1 MNLKSLLAAT
11 ALCSVMIAPAYAQTA
26 PKMRDVL
33 KAWQLDKPSATTQFV
48 TKSVSEDRVVLEN
61 AVFKDKETNKVD
73 MSFGQLVLQRMP
85 QTGAPSDQARF
96 SLTFEN
102 GTTLSKDGEKTT
114 IGKIEAT
121 GLTQSSNLDT
131 LSKWVGGGASR
142 NSAGAAPKMANTDF
156 NGDMRIAN
164 VVSQSKSSDGTFAD
178 SKIGTIN
185 LIGISLTP
193 GGWSTTSME
202 MLNLEVVDSE
212 SNLKLGKISAT
223 HFKGAGWAKITD
235 GEAFKPEDFDFKKLS
250 LGSMLIENVTM
261 DIKLPAEKDQP
272 QNFLFAMDRMELSDW
287 TDKKIGKFGLSGIKG
302 TTGVGEKRVD
312 MSLESFT
319 LEDINVAYFAALG
332 GAFAKIM
339 PSLEQKPSGR
349 SALLGFAE
357 LASGSALAATAVP
370 VVGTTPS
377 PKLKDLLPGGPLDG
391 GIGAISMS
399 KFRFD
404 AMGFNFTINQIA
416 ARTTR
421 NGDGIIRAT
430 KLAPMTMKLTIPEAL
445 LNQPDSPIAM
455 FAPLVA
461 DGVELV
467 IGGGATYDPVTDI
480 VKLDDLNY
488 TLKGWA
494 GFNLDFAM
502 DGLAKFYREQ
512 TVDSLMAPVAADLK
526 KLNEPKGKED
536 KKLDPAADLKRTL
549 AVYQG
554 VRFLDG
560 ALELRDQ
567 GGIAKAAGMFAS
579 MMAPRTKGA
588 TTRSATQDAQ
598 ALAQVRQSWAEPL
611 RQSAAEKNKSILER
625 QFLISLARWIEVG
638 GAMTAVMQ
646 PPAPID
652 FPTLAD
658 PKDLATRLGLTFT
671 NQPAAKN

>member
-1 MNLKSLLAAT
+1 M
-11 ALCSVMIAPAYAQTA
+11 
-26 PKMRDVL
+26 
-33 KAWQLDKPSATTQFV
+33 
-48 TKSVSEDRVVLEN
+48 
-61 AVFKDKETNKVD
+61 
-73 MSFGQLVLQRMP
+73 
-85 QTGAPSDQARF
+85 
-96 SLTFEN
+96 
-102 GTTLSKDGEKTT
+102 
-114 IGKIEAT
+114 
-121 GLTQSSNLDT
+121 
-131 LSKWVGGGASR
+131 
-142 NSAGAAPKMANTDF
+142 
-156 NGDMRIAN
+156 
-164 VVSQSKSSDGTFAD
+164 VSQLKGSDGTFAD
-178 SKIGTIN
+178 SKIGNIN

-193 GGWSTTSME
+193 DGWSTTSME

-212 SNLKLGKISAT
+212 SNLKFGKISAAN
-223 HFKGAGWAKITD
+223 FKIAGWQTM
-235 GEAFKPEDFDFKKLS
+235 PEDGSMDLVDIDFKKLS

-287 TDKKIGKFGLSGIKG
+287 TDKKIGKFGLSGMKG
-302 TTGVGEKRVD
+302 STGVGEKRVD
-312 MSLESFT
+312 MSLESFA

-357 LASGSALAATAVP
+357 LASGSALVATAAP
-370 VVGTTPS
+370 VAGTTPS

-399 KFRFD
+399 KFGMGV
-404 AMGFNFTINQIA
+404 MGFNFTIDQIA
-416 ARTTR
+416 ARSVR
-421 NGDGIIRAT
+421 NGDGVIRAT

-445 LNQPDSPIAM
+445 LTQPDSPMAM

-467 IGGGATYDPVTDI
+467 IGGGATYDPATDI

-494 GFNLDFAM
+494 SFNLDFAM

-536 KKLDPAADLKRTL
+536 KKVDPAADLKRSL
-549 AVYQG
+549 AIYEG
-554 VRFLDG
+554 VRFLNG

-611 RQSAAEKNKSILER
+611 RQSATEKNKSIMER

-652 FPTLAD
+652 LPTLAD
-658 PKDLATRLGLTFT
+658 PKDLPTRLGLTFT